1 MLKKDV
7 LKGMRNL
14 ETPQTLAFQSNIKL
28 KSE

>member
-28 KSE
+28 KSK